1 MAVNNDRK
9 VNKESRERLLD
20 ELNPGSVVLGD
31 LEDLNREQ
39 REKIEPIEDALEY
52 VSEALESEDM
62 YFDPIHAARLR
73 NGEDSTPIDEMVSKD
88 VRSFPDLEEKFEDL
102 LERSDDQAITYRNS
116 LLLKNRDLRD
126 HLEKSD
132 LIGSVFDVDGNEFDV
147 NDHIESLENGD
158 NKPDWR
164 LLKRVEML
172 FESNLE
178 YSEAGLNDEI
188 HWKHQA
194 FNLINAFANLQG
206 SLDFKLS
213 ESSQISFNGVLD
225 DEGLPPA
232 DGVLMFLDN
241 LGFEEFDDCYLPS
254 QPYDLG
260 HEIYD
265 NLEEQYSRALKSI
278 NNGSSQT
285 QDNLEIVESE
295 SFKVDWKS
303 FEDEYGSV
311 PEEEMREFYEA
322 AATYQV
328 EDKNIDSDLIMKIT
342 ADINGQNVS
351 YNPDEKALTDN
362 FGDLKK
368 AVGETDNLDYQLPG
382 KSKEREAYIIA
393 ETIDTVEKFCQQ
405 QNYQTKREN

>member
-116 LLLKNRDLRD
+116 LLLQNRDLRD

>member
-116 LLLKNRDLRD
+116 LLLQNRDLRD

-194 FNLINAFANLQG
+194 FNLINAFANLQS

-295 SFKVDWKS
+295 SFKVDWNS
-303 FEDEYGSV
+303 FEDKYGSV
-311 PEEEMREFYEA
+311 PEEEMKEFYEA

-328 EDKNIDSDLIMKIT
+328 EDRNIDSDLIMKIA
-342 ADINGQNVS
+342 ADINGQDVS
-351 YNPDEKALTDN
+351 YDPDEKALTDN

-368 AVGETDNLDYQLPG
+368 AVGKVDCLDYQLPDN
-382 KSKEREAYIIA
+382 SKEREADILA
-393 ETIDTVEKFCQQ
+393 ETIDNVEKFCQQ
-405 QNYQTKREN
+405 QNYQTKRER

>member
-116 LLLKNRDLRD
+116 LLLQNRDLRD

-194 FNLINAFANLQG
+194 FNLINAFANLQS

-295 SFKVDWKS
+295 SFKVDWNS
-303 FEDEYGSV
+303 FEDKYGSV
-311 PEEEMREFYEA
+311 PEEEMKEFYEA

-328 EDKNIDSDLIMKIT
+328 EDRNIDSDLIMKIA
-342 ADINGQNVS
+342 ADINGQDVS
-351 YNPDEKALTDN
+351 YDPDEKALTDN

-368 AVGETDNLDYQLPG
+368 AVGQVDCLDYQLPDN
-382 KSKEREAYIIA
+382 SKEREADILA
-393 ETIDTVEKFCQQ
+393 ETIDNVEKFCQQ
-405 QNYQTKREN
+405 QNYQTKRER

>member
-285 QDNLEIVESE
+285 QDNLEIVESK

-328 EDKNIDSDLIMKIT
+328 EDRNIDSDLIMKIT

>member
-194 FNLINAFANLQG
+194 FNLINAFANLQS

-328 EDKNIDSDLIMKIT
+328 EDRNIDSDLIMKIT

>member
-116 LLLKNRDLRD
+116 LLLQNRDLRD

-194 FNLINAFANLQG
+194 FNLINAFANLQS

-295 SFKVDWKS
+295 SFKVDWNS
-303 FEDEYGSV
+303 FEDKYGSV
-311 PEEEMREFYEA
+311 PEEEMKEFYEA

-328 EDKNIDSDLIMKIT
+328 EDRNIDSDLIMKIA
-342 ADINGQNVS
+342 ADINGKDVS
-351 YNPDEKALTDN
+351 YDPDEKALTDN

-368 AVGETDNLDYQLPG
+368 AVGQVDCLDYQLPDN
-382 KSKEREAYIIA
+382 SKEREADILA
-393 ETIDTVEKFCQQ
+393 ETIDNVEKFCQQ
-405 QNYQTKREN
+405 QNYQTKRER

>member
-328 EDKNIDSDLIMKIT
+328 EDRNIDSDLIMKIT

>member
-116 LLLKNRDLRD
+116 LLLQNRDLRD

-285 QDNLEIVESE
+285 QDNLEIVESK

-328 EDKNIDSDLIMKIT
+328 EDRNIDSDLIMKIT